1 VQPMKRLNS
10 KIILILC
17 ASVVCCTAAF
27 AAVPVVRLDGDR
39 LTLDVKDQPL
49 STVLGML
56 SYEGI
61 RIRIDPRIN
70 PQITATFNNRH
81 IGAAMAGILRSVDY
95 ALIWRKDKA
104 AAPDEEPRL
113 WEIRIFYKG
122 QEGRIRPLKKNKN
135 LTVVRDAD
143 SGHHVKDILLLQL
156 TPAMTE
162 TALAALLDRLGA
174 TIIDAF
180 PPLGIVQL
188 RLPHGSNVP
197 EIAESLANFPGIRSA
212 EPDYAHALKGGTPEK
227 RDPSQASP
235 PPSRLPSTDATPI
248 AILDSGLLAEFA
260 GNPYVKATY
269 DAVSPGDNEP
279 TGDPVFPAAYDNVIG
294 VGAKTVVGV
303 SFIGTGCGEPQH
315 LIRTMVEKD
324 LMRRHAGHH
333 GLSDAVLDLFQLCGR
348 PPVFEALFP

>member
-197 EIAESLANFPGIRSA
+197 EIAESLANFSRDPQRRTGLCPCVEGRHSRKAGSISSITAAIAFTVHRRNADSDTGQRSA
-212 EPDYAHALKGGTPEK
+212 
-227 RDPSQASP
+227 
-235 PPSRLPSTDATPI
+235 
-248 AILDSGLLAEFA
+248 
-260 GNPYVKATY
+260 
-269 DAVSPGDNEP
+269 
-279 TGDPVFPAAYDNVIG
+279 
-294 VGAKTVVGV
+294 
-303 SFIGTGCGEPQH
+303 CGICRQPLCQ
-315 LIRTMVEKD
+315 
-324 LMRRHAGHH
+324 
-333 GLSDAVLDLFQLCGR
+333 SDI
-348 PPVFEALFP
+348 